1 MFKITKY
8 VSLPIFIMSFAI
20 GIFFV
25 CMTLGDTRKI
35 YIYPTPENAELMTYR
50 DKASQCF
57 AFEQKHVT
65 CPTNPMDISKI
76 PTQG

>member
-25 CMTLGDTRKI
+25 CMTLGDTRTI

>member
-1 MFKITKY
+1 MFQITKY
-8 VSLPIFIMSFAI
+8 VSLPIFIISFAI

-25 CMTLGDTRKI
+25 YTTLGDSRKI
-35 YIYPTPENAELMTYR
+35 YIYPTPENTDLMTYR

-57 AFEQKHVT
+57 AFEQKSVT
-65 CPTNPMDISKI
+65 CPTNPMEISKI